1 MQRFWWGP
9 NYCPRKVLDIA
20 FTRCLV
26 ARSRVPWITFVP
38 WLSRTKRR
46 PGPDK
51 ATGRWPMHACMHAW
65 GRMNTTSGT
74 STRDEQPLGALIHV
88 MPALTLATR
97 QCPHAE
103 YLRGTNPRAP
113 PSPRRPADR
122 LVPPP
127 RGLSLTT
134 TAALTADRIAKQ
146 ASSINMHA
154 CMPTFSPFV
163 FFGGGA

>member
-38 WLSRTKRR
+38 WVGRTKRR
-46 PGPDK
+46 PVLIRRPVE
-51 ATGRWPMHACMHAW
+51 MVHACMGVVVLALEMSSRW
-65 GRMNTTSGT
+65 
-74 STRDEQPLGALIHV
+74 GALIHV